1 MVQQIKTSKPVLDKY
16 KDTLQPMV
24 DEALAVQNLAPAVK
38 DAIAQ
43 NKPLNEGIQDVTTEA
58 IERNPKTRDALD
70 TWYANSKA
78 IRNSKSEL
86 RKPSYCFNRTY
97 RYSRHYSVYNL
108 THEWYKAILTIAPM
122 FATMVT

>member
-24 DEALAVQNLAPAVK
+24 DEALVK

-86 RKPSYCFNRTY
+86 RKPSYWIPI
-97 RYSRHYSVYNL
+97 VL
-108 THEWYKAILTIAPM
+108 TGLIGIVGIILSIISLMSGTKPS
-122 FATMVT
+122 

>member
-78 IRNSKSEL
+78 IRNSKSAL
-86 RKPSYCFNRTY
+86 RKPSYWIPI
-97 RYSRHYSVYNL
+97 VL
-108 THEWYKAILTIAPM
+108 TGLIGIVGIILSIISLMSGTKPS
-122 FATMVT
+122 